1 MPTPQAPDFLRPALA
16 PGLLG
21 AVVLTVGAFLLD
33 SSTFTVVR
41 YVVAILALIMAVFA
55 WRGRAWWAV
64 VLLGAI
70 AVLWNPV
77 VVVPLS
83 GQPWAA
89 MQFAAAVVFIVAG
102 VRTKVPN
109 AEAGR
114 GTGGGRPVTGR
125 RR

>member
-33 SSTFTVVR
+33 SDTFTVVR

-64 VLLGAI
+64 AMLAAI

-77 VVVPLS
+77 VVVPLG

-109 AEAGR
+109 SEAGR
-114 GTGGGRPVTGR
+114 GTGGGRPVPGR

>member
-33 SSTFTVVR
+33 SGTFTVVR

-64 VLLGAI
+64 AMLAAL

-114 GTGGGRPVTGR
+114 GAGGGRPAPGR

>member
-1 MPTPQAPDFLRPALA
+1 M
-16 PGLLG
+16 LG

-33 SSTFTVVR
+33 SDTFTVVR

-64 VLLGAI
+64 ALLAAI

-114 GTGGGRPVTGR
+114 GAGGGRPGPGR

>member
-1 MPTPQAPDFLRPALA
+1 VPTPQAPDFLRPALA

-21 AVVLTVGAFLLD
+21 AVALTVGAFLLD
-33 SSTFTVVR
+33 SGTFTVVR
-41 YVVAILALIMAVFA
+41 YVAAILALIMVVFA

-64 VLLGAI
+64 VLLAAI

-77 VVVPLS
+77 VVLPLS

-89 MQFAAAVVFIVAG
+89 MQFAAAVVFVVAG

-109 AEAGR
+109 AEAGS
-114 GTGGGRPVTGR
+114 GAGGGRPAPGGR
-125 RR
+125 R

>member
-1 MPTPQAPDFLRPALA
+1 VPTPQAPDFLRPALA

-41 YVVAILALIMAVFA
+41 YVVAILALIMTVFA

-114 GTGGGRPVTGR
+114 GAGGGRPVTGGR
-125 RR
+125 R